1 MLQDKRSLDTAKL
14 GPVTE
19 ASIPIRSAPDTC
31 AVCSSSA
38 ECEGCSEPRL
48 HFLEEEEAEEASPF
62 STDSEEDEEE
72 EETYG

>member
-1 MLQDKRSLDTAKL
+1 MLQDKRSLDTANV

-48 HFLEEEEAEEASPF
+48 HFLEEEEEEEAEEA
-62 STDSEEDEEE
+62 EEDDKH
-72 EETYG
+72 GCP